1 LQKKPAMNDLSTFIS
16 WLESLLFESVPVDRV
31 EMAD

>member
-1 LQKKPAMNDLSTFIS
+1 MNDLSTFIS